1 MVISWK
7 KSDANG
13 ANLQY
18 LATGTH
24 RLTSDTRV
32 SVENADEKGST
43 LVISFAN
50 NDDVGDYIC
59 EVSSNPPATL
69 RHHVSLMVRPSVS
82 ILKPPEEVY
91 RIFHGEELALV
102 CRGQGDP
109 EPTISWKR
117 ERKKMPDGHE
127 KILGAQVIYSN
138 VTRKH
143 SGTYVCE
150 GDNRSGYIANDTIK
164 IDVIHP
170 PEITGEQAYIQEN
183 EGIKLELVCIVH
195 ASPRANVSWYKNG
208 HLLQHS
214 EGRITIEKLSRKY
227 VLAIRNL
234 DETRDAGTY
243 SCHAVNGLGEYREN
257 FHVQVATR
265 DSVFDSFHQNSSR
278 NWFEEYSLEH
288 GTMADEHTQV
298 EPILA
303 SSSSTPKFHISLLL
317 LLPFVIIFSLVQ
329 FIF

>member
-1 MVISWK
+1 MSQNLRTICNLASITF
-7 KSDANG
+7 SD
-13 ANLQY
+13 
-18 LATGTH
+18 
-24 RLTSDTRV
+24 
-32 SVENADEKGST
+32 
-43 LVISFAN
+43 
-50 NDDVGDYIC
+50 
-59 EVSSNPPATL
+59 
-69 RHHVSLMVRPSVS
+69 
-82 ILKPPEEVY
+82 
-91 RIFHGEELALV
+91 
-102 CRGQGDP
+102 
-109 EPTISWKR
+109 
-117 ERKKMPDGHE
+117 
-127 KILGAQVIYSN
+127 
-138 VTRKH
+138 
-143 SGTYVCE
+143 
-150 GDNRSGYIANDTIK
+150 
-164 IDVIHP
+164 P

-257 FHVQVATR
+257 FHVQ
-265 DSVFDSFHQNSSR
+265 
-278 NWFEEYSLEH
+278 

-317 LLPFVIIFSLVQ
+317 LLLFVIIFSLVQ

>member
-69 RHHVSLMVRPSVS
+69 RHHVSLMGRCHLFWVGSSAPIWCNFFFSVRPSVS

-117 ERKKMPDGHE
+117 EVREFSFKIILFFFFLKYFAIISMKIME
-127 KILGAQVIYSN
+127 KQFDFLSMSN
-138 VTRKH
+138 SYNVKPNFMH
-143 SGTYVCE
+143 IVQCKVVNYC
-150 GDNRSGYIANDTIK
+150 
-164 IDVIHP
+164 
-170 PEITGEQAYIQEN
+170 
-183 EGIKLELVCIVH
+183 KLFMNNTLL
-195 ASPRANVSWYKNG
+195 RA
-208 HLLQHS
+208 
-214 EGRITIEKLSRKY
+214 
-227 VLAIRNL
+227 
-234 DETRDAGTY
+234 
-243 SCHAVNGLGEYREN
+243 
-257 FHVQVATR
+257 
-265 DSVFDSFHQNSSR
+265 
-278 NWFEEYSLEH
+278 
-288 GTMADEHTQV
+288 
-298 EPILA
+298 
-303 SSSSTPKFHISLLL
+303 
-317 LLPFVIIFSLVQ
+317 
-329 FIF
+329 